1 MAEISEK
8 ALLMH
13 AENVPAVGN
22 EANATVSQAQSR
34 QRKAKRFKMEEE
46 ISSPKV
52 LEP

>member
-22 EANATVSQAQSR
+22 EVNATISQAQSR
-34 QRKAKRFKMEEE
+34 QWKAKE
-46 ISSPKV
+46 I
-52 LEP
+52 